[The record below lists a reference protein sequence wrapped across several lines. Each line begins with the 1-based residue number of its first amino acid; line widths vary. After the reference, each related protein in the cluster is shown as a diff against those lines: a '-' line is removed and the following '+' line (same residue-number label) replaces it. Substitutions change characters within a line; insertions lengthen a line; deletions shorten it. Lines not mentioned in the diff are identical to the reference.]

1 MATTGILDHL
11 QQIQELNRVFL
22 GLLQARVRERR
33 ACLGLPVVVQA
44 PLRVAS
50 AEWLDA
56 LARFPRALFRLD
68 LDPRSRARAADP
80 DCAYDEAEHDLC
92 LSMLLAMRHTS
103 RLSVYQAR
111 LLLGLDTAEVEA
123 LRALPLPSL
132 QRLACTPGLLR
143 CALGER
149 EWFWPT
155 LLTATRPEVRRHL
168 TLMALQ
174 PRAVPGWPQR
184 KPPQPTA

>member
-1 MATTGILDHL
+1 
-11 QQIQELNRVFL
+11 
-22 GLLQARVRERR
+22 
-33 ACLGLPVVVQA
+33 
-44 PLRVAS
+44 
-50 AEWLDA
+50 
-56 LARFPRALFRLD
+56 
-68 LDPRSRARAADP
+68 
-80 DCAYDEAEHDLC
+80 
-92 LSMLLAMRHTS
+92 MRHTS